1 MHARMFVRVHANVA
15 RLHMHA
21 CLSALTLT
29 LTCTHTYRERERDA
43 RMLAHVRMRGSARVT
58 SPKRT
63 ERKRNSQFIKDEE
76 VDWPAPCWEVFEQSL
91 ELSGVIIV
99 DGPLDIV
106 DDLRTPCCF

>member
-1 MHARMFVRVHANVA
+1 MHARMFVRVHANGA

-21 CLSALTLT
+21 CLRAHTLT
-29 LTCTHTYRERERDA
+29 LTCTHTDKETR
-43 RMLAHVRMRGSARVT
+43 AHAGTVRGSARVT

-63 ERKRNSQFIKDEE
+63 ERKRNSQFIKDAD
-76 VDWPAPCWEVFEQSL
+76 VDWPAPCWEVFDQSL

-106 DDLRTPCCF
+106 DDLQMPCCF